1 MIHDPAIFYD
11 EVSGNYYTYST
22 GAICQKS
29 KDLVHWKEI
38 GKVVER
44 PPQESVEWTGSED
57 IWAPDIVKVGKEYR
71 LYCSN
76 SSWGVRQSCIFL
88 AVADRPEGP
97 FEPKG
102 CVLKTTEEFPQ
113 SVTNAIDANIIEDA
127 KTGEQYML
135 YGSFWGGCHVLKLN
149 KTTGFAEE
157 EGIGVCIAR
166 RPKWQSGSMEG
177 PYMVYNAQNNYY
189 YLFVSYGS
197 LKSDYNIRVGRS
209 RSICGPFID
218 FHGKD
223 LIADEDED
231 NSIGLLAMCGYQWN
245 EGQAY
250 MGPCM
255 EGKDTAMICS
265 GDSGV
270 YGMAGLILELS
281 AQYPGVEIKMIP
293 GVTAACAGAAGL
305 GAPLTH
311 DFAVVSLSDRLT
323 PIEMIWERIEK
334 AAQADF
340 VICLY
345 NPRSKGR
352 PDYLKQACERI
363 MKYRSPETV
372 CGVASCIG
380 RDGEE
385 MKVISLKEM
394 ANYPADMFTTVFI
407 GKTSTVKI
415 GKWMVTPR
423 GYLQKKEK

>member
-29 KDLVHWKEI
+29 KDLVHWQEI

-88 AVADRPEGP
+88 AVADCPEGP

-102 CVLKTTEEFPQ
+102 CVLKTTEKFPQ

-197 LKSDYNIRVGRS
+197 LTREGGYQMRVFRS
-209 RSICGPFID
+209 KTVDGEYVDMNGAYPGMWDDNAAYGLKLSGNYYLPGLNKAYMATGHNSAFV
-218 FHGKD
+218 
-223 LIADEDED
+223 DEDGKKYIVYHTRFD
-231 NSIGLLAMCGYQWN
+231 N
-245 EGQAY
+245 GQEY
-250 MGPCM
+250 HEPRVHQYFLNQDGWPCM
-255 EGKDTAMICS
+255 LPYAT
-265 GDSGV
+265 
-270 YGMAGLILELS
+270 
-281 AQYPGVEIKMIP
+281 
-293 GVTAACAGAAGL
+293 
-305 GAPLTH
+305 
-311 DFAVVSLSDRLT
+311 
-323 PIEMIWERIEK
+323 
-334 AAQADF
+334 
-340 VICLY
+340 
-345 NPRSKGR
+345 
-352 PDYLKQACERI
+352 
-363 MKYRSPETV
+363 
-372 CGVASCIG
+372 
-380 RDGEE
+380 DGETIAE
-385 MKVISLKEM
+385 SGYDISEVAGTYYVI
-394 ANYPADMFTTVFI
+394 N
-407 GKTSTVKI
+407 
-415 GKWMVTPR
+415 
-423 GYLQKKEK
+423 Q

>member
-29 KDLVHWKEI
+29 KDLVHWQEI

-88 AVADRPEGP
+88 AVADCPEGP

-102 CVLKTTEEFPQ
+102 CVLKTTEKFPQ

-189 YLFVSYGS
+189 YLFE
-197 LKSDYNIRVGRS
+197 IGR
-209 RSICGPFID
+209 
-218 FHGKD
+218 
-223 LIADEDED
+223 
-231 NSIGLLAMCGYQWN
+231 
-245 EGQAY
+245 
-250 MGPCM
+250 
-255 EGKDTAMICS
+255 
-265 GDSGV
+265 
-270 YGMAGLILELS
+270 
-281 AQYPGVEIKMIP
+281 
-293 GVTAACAGAAGL
+293 
-305 GAPLTH
+305 
-311 DFAVVSLSDRLT
+311 
-323 PIEMIWERIEK
+323 
-334 AAQADF
+334 
-340 VICLY
+340 
-345 NPRSKGR
+345 
-352 PDYLKQACERI
+352 
-363 MKYRSPETV
+363 
-372 CGVASCIG
+372 ASC
-380 RDGEE
+380 RER
-385 MKVISLKEM
+385 V
-394 ANYPADMFTTVFI
+394 
-407 GKTSTVKI
+407 
-415 GKWMVTPR
+415 
-423 GYLQKKEK
+423 